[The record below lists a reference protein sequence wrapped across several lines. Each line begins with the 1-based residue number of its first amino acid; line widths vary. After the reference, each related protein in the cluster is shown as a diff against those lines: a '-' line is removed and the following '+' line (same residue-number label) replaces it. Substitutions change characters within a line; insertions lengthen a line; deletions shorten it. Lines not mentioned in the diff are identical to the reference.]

1 MVSGVYL
8 FFFFF
13 KQKTAYEMRISD
25 WSSDVCSSDL
35 ANLIWPIGE
44 WVLRRA
50 CEEAARWPSKLR
62 VAVNVSPIQFANEEL
77 PKIVANALATTGLAP
92 DRLELEITESVFLGD
107 SNETARMFK
116 ALKGLGVRLALDDFG
131 TGYSSLGYLQS
142 EPFDKIKTDQSFV
155 RGENDPGSRNGQS
168 HAANARLG
176 VVTGRETTARK
187 DKPRCGKE
195 CGRM

>member
-50 CEEAARWPSKLR
+50 CEEAARWPGELR
-62 VAVNVSPIQFANEEL
+62 VAVNVSPIQFANEDL
-77 PKIVANALATTGLAP
+77 PKIVASALATTGLAP
-92 DRLELEITESVFLGD
+92 DRLELEIPERVFLGD
-107 SNETARMFK
+107 STETERLFK
-116 ALKGLGVRLALDDFG
+116 APKGLGVRPALDAFG
-131 TGYSSLGYLQS
+131 PALHYPGY
-142 EPFDKIKTDQSFV
+142 F
-155 RGENDPGSRNGQS
+155 
-168 HAANARLG
+168 
-176 VVTGRETTARK
+176 TT
-187 DKPRCGKE
+187 
-195 CGRM
+195 